1 MPKSADE
8 VDGWDWRL
16 WARRRWAALSS
27 RRPEVAL
34 RGSGVRPPRHVAG
47 WDARAAARTQ
57 RGERLAAA
65 GARLSV
71 EHDRLR
77 AERAYGVID
86 LVAQERLA
94 GQASAHRVALRR
106 FRTTAAVAT
115 D

>member
-1 MPKSADE
+1 MPTTTDE
-8 VDGWDWRL
+8 GEGWDWRL
-16 WARRRWAALSS
+16 WARRRWASLSS
-27 RRPEVAL
+27 RRPDVAL
-34 RGSGVRPPRHVAG
+34 RGSGAPSPRHDGG

-57 RGERLAAA
+57 RGDRLAAT

-71 EHDRLR
+71 EDDRLR

-94 GQASAHRVALRR
+94 GRASAHRVALRR
-106 FRTTAAVAT
+106 FRATAAVPA